1 MNPLFAKNRISDY
14 LDGELSPTELAQ
26 FEDALENSPE
36 LQHELNLMRQSI
48 SMFKQFG
55 ASEAPGDLMGA
66 ILDRLEE
73 PLQIEEAKSAPF
85 PSNYGYVWTSLAV
98 AAVCLI
104 LLIPEAPTAPQQ
116 VNMGSILE
124 VTSPN
129 RIELPVN
136 IPSAYDLFSPQLSKP
151 QETAVPESTVKIA
164 PTETPKP
171 QSTSK
176 RTKIPTVTFIP
187 ETPYVPE
194 WENDNHTIEIKQNQ
208 NEFYSIGFAT
218 ANVLF
223 ALDTLAKRYSGKLL
237 DLSKQPL
244 NPYYLDNETNFARVY
259 IQVPLQHWNATDESL
274 RHLGSVSRHPMVMFD
289 DEHVIFTIEVT
300 FNP

>member
-1 MNPLFAKNRISDY
+1 
-14 LDGELSPTELAQ
+14 
-26 FEDALENSPE
+26 
-36 LQHELNLMRQSI
+36 
-48 SMFKQFG
+48 MFKIAKQKI
-55 ASEAPGDLMGA
+55 ENYPEEKQLVLCIGDPK
-66 ILDRLEE
+66 DYSLE
-73 PLQIEEAKSAPF
+73 Q
-85 PSNYGYVWTSLAV
+85 
-98 AAVCLI
+98 
-104 LLIPEAPTAPQQ
+104 
-116 VNMGSILE
+116 LE
-124 VTSPN
+124 
-129 RIELPVN
+129 
-136 IPSAYDLFSPQLSKP
+136 Q
-151 QETAVPESTVKIA
+151 
-164 PTETPKP
+164 
-171 QSTSK
+171 
-176 RTKIPTVTFIP
+176 
-187 ETPYVPE
+187 
-194 WENDNHTIEIKQNQ
+194 WENDNQTIEIKQNQ